1 MLPDILILLI
11 AFILISKLCFF
22 PPNPTFLIQPGDQEI
37 IETGNAYYLSRTSA
51 QATATSEKDT
61 EKTLMQLW
69 KVYIYNRN
77 KNLAWAWDDVT
88 KQCINGSLREDIQE
102 VCLWLKRISQV
113 EEGAKTTK
121 AVAEMAKRSN
131 LGVDENNT
139 EELL

>member
-1 MLPDILILLI
+1 M
-11 AFILISKLCFF
+11 
-22 PPNPTFLIQPGDQEI
+22 
-37 IETGNAYYLSRTSA
+37 ETGNAYYLSRTSA

-69 KVYIYNRN
+69 TVYIYNRN

-102 VCLWLKRISQV
+102 VCLWLQRISQV